1 MLKFETGVECG
12 HDVTRSRLFVAGAAV
27 YLFGLSRAVGTVKPD
42 LVANFSCQIVV
53 NWAISSERSL

>member
-27 YLFGLSRAVGTVKPD
+27 YLFGLSRAVGTVKHG

-53 NWAISSERSL
+53 N